1 MPPSTVS
8 ALYEAGFRIVEVPLN
23 SPQPFDSI
31 AAIRKALPAD
41 AIVGAG
47 TVLHP
52 SFVDDVKSAGGEL
65 IVMPHSDP
73 EVVSAAKAQGL
84 ACAPGVATPNEAFIA
99 LKNGADVLK
108 MFPAEQ
114 LGCQVVKAWR
124 AVIAA
129 EVPLVPVGGITPDN
143 MGPFLSAGA
152 NGFGLG
158 SALYKP
164 GQSAAVTGI
173 AREGVHQ
180 RFAHRSRGCEEM
192 KRLAGKVALVTGAG
206 RGIGAAIAHRVR
218 ARGRGGRAG
227 RTGYRHR
234 AANGGA
240 HQAQTGARVLAVHTD
255 VTQCASVQHAVSEAE
270 RAFGPLDVLV
280 NNAGINVFCDPLTM
294 TDDDWR
300 RCFAVDLDGVWNG
313 CRAVLPGMVE
323 RGAGSI
329 VNIASTHSFK
339 IIPGCFPYP
348 VAKHGVI
355 GLTRALGIEYA
366 PRNVR
371 VNAIAPGYIE
381 TQLTHDW
388 WNEQADPAAAQQAT
402 LDLQPMKR
410 IGRPEEVAMTAVFL
424 ASDEAP
430 FINATC
436 ITVDGGRSAL
446 YHD

>member
-1 MPPSTVS
+1 MN
-8 ALYEAGFRIVEVPLN
+8 R
-23 SPQPFDSI
+23 
-31 AAIRKALPAD
+31 
-41 AIVGAG
+41 
-47 TVLHP
+47 
-52 SFVDDVKSAGGEL
+52 
-65 IVMPHSDP
+65 
-73 EVVSAAKAQGL
+73 
-84 ACAPGVATPNEAFIA
+84 
-99 LKNGADVLK
+99 
-108 MFPAEQ
+108 
-114 LGCQVVKAWR
+114 
-124 AVIAA
+124 
-129 EVPLVPVGGITPDN
+129 LVN
-143 MGPFLSAGA
+143 
-152 NGFGLG
+152 
-158 SALYKP
+158 
-164 GQSAAVTGI
+164 
-173 AREGVHQ
+173 
-180 RFAHRSRGCEEM
+180 
-192 KRLAGKVALVTGAG
+192 KVAMITGAG
-206 RGIGAAIAHRVR
+206 RGIGAAIALAF
-218 ARGRGGRAG
+218 AREGAAVVLAELDLQMAQRTAQEIEAALGAG
-227 RTGYRHR
+227 STAGSTSGTGV
-234 AANGGA
+234 ANDKSDTSA
-240 HQAQTGARVLAVHTD
+240 VKVLAVQTD
-255 VTQCASVQHAVSEAE
+255 VTQSASVQHAVREAE
-270 RAFGPLDVLV
+270 RAFGAVDVLV

-329 VNIASTHSFK
+329 VNIASTHAFK

-388 WNEQADPAAAQQAT
+388 WNGQADPAAAKQAT

-430 FINATC
+430 FINASC

>member
-1 MPPSTVS
+1 M
-8 ALYEAGFRIVEVPLN
+8 N
-23 SPQPFDSI
+23 
-31 AAIRKALPAD
+31 
-41 AIVGAG
+41 
-47 TVLHP
+47 
-52 SFVDDVKSAGGEL
+52 
-65 IVMPHSDP
+65 
-73 EVVSAAKAQGL
+73 
-84 ACAPGVATPNEAFIA
+84 
-99 LKNGADVLK
+99 
-108 MFPAEQ
+108 
-114 LGCQVVKAWR
+114 
-124 AVIAA
+124 
-129 EVPLVPVGGITPDN
+129 
-143 MGPFLSAGA
+143 
-152 NGFGLG
+152 
-158 SALYKP
+158 
-164 GQSAAVTGI
+164 
-173 AREGVHQ
+173 
-180 RFAHRSRGCEEM
+180 
-192 KRLAGKVALVTGAG
+192 RLANKVALITGAG
-206 RGIGAAIAHRVR
+206 RGIGAAIALAFAREGAAVVLAELDIETARLTAQDIEAACR
-218 ARGRGGRAG
+218 ASSTQGTQAAKGTNGTNGASAPTGSAAAG
-227 RTGYRHR
+227 
-234 AANGGA
+234 AAK
-240 HQAQTGARVLAVHTD
+240 VLAVQTD
-255 VTQCASVQHAVSEAE
+255 VTQSASVQHAVREAE
-270 RAFGPLDVLV
+270 RAFGAVDVLV

-294 TDDDWR
+294 SDDDWR

-388 WNEQADPAAAQQAT
+388 WNGQPDPAAAQQAT

-430 FINATC
+430 FINASC

>member
-1 MPPSTVS
+1 
-8 ALYEAGFRIVEVPLN
+8 
-23 SPQPFDSI
+23 
-31 AAIRKALPAD
+31 
-41 AIVGAG
+41 
-47 TVLHP
+47 
-52 SFVDDVKSAGGEL
+52 
-65 IVMPHSDP
+65 
-73 EVVSAAKAQGL
+73 
-84 ACAPGVATPNEAFIA
+84 
-99 LKNGADVLK
+99 
-108 MFPAEQ
+108 
-114 LGCQVVKAWR
+114 
-124 AVIAA
+124 
-129 EVPLVPVGGITPDN
+129 
-143 MGPFLSAGA
+143 
-152 NGFGLG
+152 
-158 SALYKP
+158 
-164 GQSAAVTGI
+164 
-173 AREGVHQ
+173 
-180 RFAHRSRGCEEM
+180 M

-206 RGIGAAIAHRVR
+206 RGIGSAIAHAF
-218 ARGRGGRAG
+218 AREG
-227 RTGYRHR
+227 
-234 AANGGA
+234 AAVVLA
-240 HQAQTGARVLAVHTD
+240 ELDIETAQQTAEHIKAQTGARVLAVHTD
-255 VTQCASVQHAVSEAE
+255 VTQSASVQHAVSEAE
-270 RAFGPLDVLV
+270 RAFGALDVLV

-313 CRAVLPGMVE
+313 CRAALPGMVE

-388 WNEQADPAAAQQAT
+388 WNEQADPAAAQHAT